1 MKQQH
6 KHRLSRNKSNI
17 NKINN
22 NNTTTNPSSSLTS
35 NKTDL
40 LRFFITTTNTGE
52 LRSSLSNPIKLPHP
66 FSSKKK
72 LHFKRQIN
80 PITHNNNN
88 TNALS
93 PSSFNNDLLFLEQA
107 VKDPTKVSTLNHLM
121 RKSCIDQIKC
131 LVLPKIKSDL
141 SSLTSDASAGYIK
154 MTFSAP
160 VIKKQISFI
169 ANEVSRNEY
178 SAPKYHELKSNYLI
192 HRMINENKKLK
203 KKIHLS
209 IMDTRTYEEKEESY
223 DKFTSDDLQ
232 IIKIKK
238 AVSSFLGAKDNKLNQ
253 QEFQHYPFFESLE
266 NKINF
271 IYDSYQ
277 LPTFKNKFINY
288 NGIMDNLNEYK
299 NIIDSGI
306 NRYLNILKYH
316 IQYKK
321 DNKRSGVFDEQEIEI
336 NNNTHHNVN
345 ENIKDETLERNLFD
359 VQEINSLKP
368 KDKDSN
374 NQMYGIEN
382 FFLHKYS
389 KYDAIAICKDKKIYN
404 VIFNII
410 K

>member
-1 MKQQH
+1 MKR
-6 KHRLSRNKSNI
+6 HRLSRNKSNI
-17 NKINN
+17 N
-22 NNTTTNPSSSLTS
+22 NTTNTSSS
-35 NKTDL
+35 KTDL
-40 LRFFITTTNTGE
+40 LRFFITTTNNGE
-52 LRSSLSNPIKLPHP
+52 LHSSLSNPIKLPCP

-72 LHFKRQIN
+72 LYFKSQIAHLPNN
-80 PITHNNNN
+80 P
-88 TNALS
+88 
-93 PSSFNNDLLFLEQA
+93 PSSFNDDLLFLEQA
-107 VKDPTKVSTLNHLM
+107 VKNPNKVSSLNQLM
-121 RKSCIDQIKC
+121 HKSCIDQIKY

-141 SSLTSDASAGYIK
+141 SALSKDSSAGYIK
-154 MTFSAP
+154 MTLSAP
-160 VIKKQISFI
+160 AIKKQISFI

-178 SAPKYHELKSNYLI
+178 SAPKFHELKSNYLI
-192 HRMINENKKLK
+192 HKMINENKKLN

-209 IMDTRTYEEKEESY
+209 IMDTRTFEEKEESY

-321 DNKRSGVFDEQEIEI
+321 DNKHNKVFDEKEIESET
-336 NNNTHHNVN
+336 NGN
-345 ENIKDETLERNLFD
+345 EIIKDEALERNLFD
-359 VQEINSLKP
+359 VHQINSLKP
-368 KDKDSN
+368 KDKDLN

-389 KYDAIAICKDKKIYN
+389 KYDGISICKDKKIYN
-404 VIFNII
+404 AIFNGI

>member
-1 MKQQH
+1 MNHQH
-6 KHRLSRNKSNI
+6 QHRLSRNKSHI
-17 NKINN
+17 TKIHN
-22 NNTTTNPSSSLTS
+22 NNTTTNPSSSSST

-52 LRSSLSNPIKLPHP
+52 LRSSLSNPLKLEHP
-66 FSSKKK
+66 FKKQY
-72 LHFKRQIN
+72 FKRQIN

-88 TNALS
+88 PNALP

-107 VKDPTKVSTLNHLM
+107 VKDPNKVSTLNHLM

-141 SSLTSDASAGYIK
+141 SSLTSDASTGYIK
-154 MTFSAP
+154 MTFSVPA
-160 VIKKQISFI
+160 IKKQISFI

-192 HRMINENKKLK
+192 HRMINENKRLK

-321 DNKRSGVFDEQEIEI
+321 DNKHNKVFDEQEIEI
-336 NNNTHHNVN
+336 NNNNNTHNNVN
-345 ENIKDETLERNLFD
+345 ENIKDEALERNLFD

-368 KDKDSN
+368 KDKDSH
-374 NQMYGIEN
+374 NQSMYGIEN

-389 KYDAIAICKDKKIYN
+389 KYDGIAICKDKKIYN